1 MPKRKPRAPRDPYE
15 DIVAKKHKEM
25 VLKAPAL
32 CKSQVYNEV
41 YGKLRKDRRLDRFIA
56 VVQYCSMSGLNI
68 EETVKLICKSFPGYI
83 DAKDMTVACFE
94 DMIKNYHEIS
104 IAWGY
109 GGAGDD
115 ITEIMVKNKA
125 LKIIEN
131 TDNMDDIVK
140 YQEVFGR
147 KTVANNT
154 EDNKTTV
161 NFNLIKK

>member
-1 MPKRKPRAPRDPYE
+1 MPKRKPRQPRDPYE

-25 VLKAPAL
+25 VLNAPAL

-41 YGKLRKDRRLDRFIA
+41 YLKLRKDRRLDRFIA
-56 VVQYCSMSGLNI
+56 VVQHCSMTGLNI
-68 EETVKLICKSFPGYI
+68 EETVKVICKSFPGYI

-94 DMIKNYHEIS
+94 DMIKYYHEIS

-109 GGAGDD
+109 GDVGDD
-115 ITEIMVKNKA
+115 ITNIMIKNKA

-131 TDNMDDIVK
+131 TDSMDDIVK
-140 YQEVFGR
+140 YHEVFGM
-147 KTVANNT
+147 KTVVNN

>member
-1 MPKRKPRAPRDPYE
+1 MPKRKPKKPIDPYE
-15 DIVAKKHKEM
+15 NIVAKKHKEM
-25 VLKAPAL
+25 VLNAPAL

-41 YGKLRKDRRLDRFIA
+41 YLKLRKDRRLDRFIA
-56 VVQYCSMSGLNI
+56 VVQHCSMSGLNI

-94 DMIKNYHEIS
+94 DMIKHYHEIS

-109 GGAGDD
+109 GDVGDD
-115 ITEIMVKNKA
+115 ITNIMIKNKA

-131 TDNMDDIVK
+131 TDSMDDIVK
-140 YQEVFGR
+140 YHEVFGM
-147 KTVANNT
+147 KTVVNN

-161 NFNLIKK
+161 NFNLIRK